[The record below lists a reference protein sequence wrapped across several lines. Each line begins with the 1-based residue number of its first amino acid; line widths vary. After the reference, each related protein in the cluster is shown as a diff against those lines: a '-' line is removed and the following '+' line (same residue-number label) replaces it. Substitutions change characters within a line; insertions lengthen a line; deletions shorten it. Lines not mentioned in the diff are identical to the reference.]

1 MEIVMKKFVRVL
13 QCLVLWAVFA
23 EIVIACGS
31 VEHPPAIPLERIP
44 IMDVSSVAGDW
55 EGVLVQYPP
64 SRNEDWIRVRIEEDG
79 TYRYEVLRTIGVFSG
94 QGRFSVED
102 GALSAKSEK
111 GTINVQLYRHS
122 GKDDRILKNKAQSS
136 DGITYL
142 AELTPK
148 RRSKIE

>member
-1 MEIVMKKFVRVL
+1 MEIAMKKFVGAAHGLMLLGV
-13 QCLVLWAVFA
+13 
-23 EIVIACGS
+23 IVACS
-31 VEHPPAIPLERIP
+31 TVEHPPSAPLERIP

>member
-1 MEIVMKKFVRVL
+1 ME
-13 QCLVLWAVFA
+13 
-23 EIVIACGS
+23 
-31 VEHPPAIPLERIP
+31 
-44 IMDVSSVAGDW
+44 VSSVAGDW
-55 EGVLVQYPP
+55 EGILVQYPA
-64 SRNEDWIRVRIEEDG
+64 SRHDDWIRVHIQEDG
-79 TYRYEVLRTIGVFSG
+79 TYRFEVLRTIGVFSG

>member
-1 MEIVMKKFVRVL
+1 MEIAMKKFIRAAHGLMLLGV
-13 QCLVLWAVFA
+13 
-23 EIVIACGS
+23 IVACS
-31 VEHPPAIPLERIP
+31 PVEHPPSAPLERVP

-55 EGVLVQYPP
+55 EGILVQNPA
-64 SRNEDWIRVRIEEDG
+64 SRHDDWIRVRIEEDG

-148 RRSKIE
+148 RRPKSE